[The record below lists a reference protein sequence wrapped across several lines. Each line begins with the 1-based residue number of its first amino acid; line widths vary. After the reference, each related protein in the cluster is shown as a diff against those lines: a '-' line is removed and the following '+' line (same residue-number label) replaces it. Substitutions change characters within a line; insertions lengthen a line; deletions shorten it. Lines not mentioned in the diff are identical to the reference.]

1 MQNLVSLENEILEYT
16 VQLQFPATNNEI
28 EYKTL
33 ITGLKLAKSIEINNL
48 IVHSDSHRVMR
59 QVNGEYDEAIEE
71 WMKIYVN
78 IVH

>member
-48 IVHSDSHRVMR
+48 IVHSDSHHVMW

-71 WMKIYVN
+71 WMKTYVN
-78 IVH
+78 IIH

>member
-48 IVHSDSHRVMR
+48 IVHSDSHHVMW

>member
-1 MQNLVSLENEILEYT
+1 MQNLVSPENEILEYT

>member
-1 MQNLVSLENEILEYT
+1 MQNLVSPENEILEYT
-16 VQLQFPATNNEI
+16 IRLKFPVTNNEV

>member
-16 VQLQFPATNNEI
+16 VQLQFPATNNER

-48 IVHSDSHRVMR
+48 IVHSDSHHVMW

-78 IVH
+78 IIH

>member
-48 IVHSDSHRVMR
+48 IVHSDSHHVMW

-78 IVH
+78 IIH